1 MQKRNYSPFLP
12 EIEQTYTVKGIKFRT
27 FTTDFETPDDLYKNI
42 SDAEERA
49 YNIGCSGYR
58 KVNTD
63 ALGTQLYAPCSS
75 IDTYVAITKDIKPKS
90 MERKYYQFDPTDNIY
105 DIRNSINDDV
115 KEGFDY
121 KNQIF
126 ERTLSNVM
134 FRDPQKIAILNNMQ
148 RVVFALVESVKQIRN
163 FVNYTVP
170 FNNKRVF

>member
-1 MQKRNYSPFLP
+1 MRKRNYTPYLP
-12 EIEQTYTVKGIKFRT
+12 PVETSYTVRGFKFRT
-27 FTTDFETPDDLYKNI
+27 YTTDFETSDDLYKSI

-58 KVNTD
+58 KVTTD
-63 ALGTQLYAPCSS
+63 ALGTQLYGPCS
-75 IDTYVAITKDIKPKS
+75 DLNTYVNITKDIKPKA
-90 MERKYYQFDPTDNIY
+90 MERRYYEFDPTENIY
-105 DIRNSINDDV
+105 DVRASINDDV

-126 ERTLSNVM
+126 EKTLSNVL

-148 RVVFALVESVKQIRN
+148 RVVFALIESVKQIRN
-163 FVNYTVP
+163 FFNYTVP